1 MKKKFIDFNTYRNI
15 ENNSYTA
22 VERELAE
29 SAEIVGNLL
38 NDTNI
43 QVYCINEDT
52 VTFVNGEGNY
62 VQANYELQSDKL
74 ILNNIEEL
82 VVEQSDLI
90 SSRRGI
96 IAKMVDNILSDKEE
110 IANENFDEY
119 FSLPVVKA
127 GLKEGYIVEAKKH
140 EEEEDEEK
148 ESKHEKSETPAE
160 EKAEHKKGKKKGKKG
175 LPAALQAWM
184 AKKGSKKNKGGKMSK
199 KDKKDMKKSTLHPER
214 TGQIAKKA
222 GDHKVEEWATI
233 ARNILEFV
241 DFRQNGD
248 VYQNVRTKRDTNG
261 NLTNVSIPRT
271 SMRNEGKV
279 LMLTYKDL
287 ANILNCRS
295 SAMYEDYNN
304 QSNWLMAVNDMKKFN
319 AMSDAESL
327 QTAFENVV
335 AVWPNLLYLRR
346 DELAKKINESLKV
359 TGARNYDD
367 ETCEFLA
374 DGVIRTAHKTYTD
387 KVSKIFSAAGK
398 TADLDDFDAF
408 SVVSEAVFKK
418 TDTDARSEY
427 QVFKDLYRSLSE
439 VHNIATKMGDV
450 ATRVEVASLIHE
462 CENVLNN
469 STRPNL
475 EVAEDL
481 AIYLEALAESVDFD
495 GGMGMNY
502 TMNPHVSLTGD
513 NPFIHKYGSVNGN
526 PADHPGKYK
535 GAVKSDGKNISSE
548 TEDFYTSMTGKD
560 MGDSLSNPY
569 TPKPGDFKM
578 HGEKSIEDDSNE
590 LGMYQGDT
598 WPTLKNPYIPDGMSL
613 GDSAKL
619 LNSSDK

>member
-38 NDTNI
+38 NDPNI

-52 VTFVNGEGNY
+52 VTFVNGDGNY

-82 VVEQSDLI
+82 VVEQADLI
-90 SSRRGI
+90 SSRRSI
-96 IAKMVDNILSDKEE
+96 ISKMVDNILADKEE

-140 EEEEDEEK
+140 KEEKEEDENHK
-148 ESKHEKSETPAE
+148 EDKGDDKED
-160 EKAEHKKGKKKGKKG
+160 KKDKKKGKKG

-184 AKKGSKKNKGGKMSK
+184 AKKGGKKKGGKMSK
-199 KDKKDMKKSTLHPER
+199 KDKKDMKKKSLNTELHSKS
-214 TGQIAKKA
+214 AKKA

-261 NLTNVSIPRT
+261 NLTNVSIPRA
-271 SMRNEGKV
+271 SVRNEGKV

-287 ANILNCRS
+287 ANILHCRTN
-295 SAMYEDYNN
+295 AMHEDYNN

-335 AVWPNLLYLRR
+335 AVWPNLIYLKR
-346 DELAKKINESLKV
+346 DELAKKINETLKV

-374 DGVIRTAHKTYTD
+374 DGVIRTAHKTYAD

-408 SVVSEAVFKK
+408 SVVAEAVFKK
-418 TDTDARSEY
+418 TDADARAEY

-439 VHNIATKMGDV
+439 VHNLVTKMGDNT
-450 ATRVEVASLIHE
+450 TRVEIASLIHE

-469 STRPNL
+469 STRPSL

-481 AIYLEALAESVDFD
+481 AIYLEAFTESVNFD
-495 GGMGMNY
+495 GGMRMDY
-502 TMNPHVSLTGD
+502 IMNPHITHNGD
-513 NPFIHKYGSVNGN
+513 NPFIHKYATANGN
-526 PADHPGKYK
+526 PGDHTGKYK
-535 GAVKSDGKNISSE
+535 GIVKSDGKNV
-548 TEDFYTSMTGKD
+548 TPDQDDFYTGMSGKD

-569 TPKPGDFKM
+569 SPKPGDFKM

-619 LNSSDK
+619 LNSSDM